1 MAFGDKSRAQSSG
14 EGSSADV
21 YMKLGPGEKVI
32 RILDEE
38 ETVYWRYW
46 INKLQGREVNR
57 SVTVASMRD
66 PIPRYYNSLGKDHP
80 EYRSIQKRF
89 VLNVLDRTPMNAD
102 PSSKKEDKVRILE
115 LGKELMDK
123 FAMLHMRIR
132 DRETFEPL
140 PITRFDVKVIS
151 QGTGKD
157 VNRIVLPGDDLDD
170 LSDELK
176 TLLKFDLSKV
186 FRPMPAEYQERLL
199 AGEDYADVIKDLGWE
214 KPVATIP
221 IDDVPF

>member
-1 MAFGDKSRAQSSG
+1 MAFGDKSRAQGSG
-14 EGSSADV
+14 DGSSTDV

-32 RILDEE
+32 RILDDE

-46 INKLQGREVNR
+46 INKLQGREINR

-89 VLNVLDRTPMNAD
+89 VLNVLDRTPSTD
-102 PSSKKEDKVRILE
+102 PNKNSFNQVRILE

-132 DRETFEPL
+132 DRQTFEPL

-186 FRPMPAEYQERLL
+186 SRPMPAEYQERLL

-214 KPVATIP
+214 KPVATVP